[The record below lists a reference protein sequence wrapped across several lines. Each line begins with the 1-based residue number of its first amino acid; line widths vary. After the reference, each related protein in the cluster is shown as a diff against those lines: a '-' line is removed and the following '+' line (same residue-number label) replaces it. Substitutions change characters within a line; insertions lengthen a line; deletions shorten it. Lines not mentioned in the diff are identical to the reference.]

1 MALAFA
7 VDKSV
12 HFVAPSLLVSLKI
25 AVWMK

>member
-12 HFVAPSLLVSLKI
+12 HFAAPSLLVSLKI